1 MKLVTLALVLSF
13 SNVYA
18 AGGDSGNGGG
28 GIVCLNANGERTVKL
43 LDLRE
48 AEKNPAL
55 TIARSNKPWA
65 LQLEAALQKYSAVNA
80 DYVKLMRAELSYMA
94 DNTIMEDA
102 LRLPPPNDTRITDL
116 NEPRNCFLEGVANY
130 DDLTGKLSIDS
141 ELEALMSETDRAA
154 LRFHEAWY
162 RVQRVKMS
170 PTDNSLVA
178 RKVTGMVFAQEPLKV
193 VPVNQGA
200 ENAISTCTSEDS
212 KYSFHVVPKAD
223 GEVELMF
230 TRVSGINL
238 GERTA
243 VIINRDSRNMDGD
256 ILNSLSEG
264 FKPVTRASSKD
275 ERKNRAGSG
284 IDVLAQKSVYVS
296 AKASL
301 SAPMHLLISTSD
313 LISNLGDAHMEQ
325 FTRVGHTGGG
335 YAWSWKVKKPTVYE
349 NVGNYIAL
357 KVGTANITQSTHY
370 SNKFNSRFI
379 CK

>member
-55 TIARSNKPWA
+55 TITRSNKPWA
-65 LQLEAALQKYSAVNA
+65 AQLEAALQKYSAVNA
-80 DYVKLMRAELSYMA
+80 DYVKLMRAELKYMA
-94 DNTIMEDA
+94 SNTILEDS

-116 NEPRNCFLEGVANY
+116 NEPRNCFLEGVENY
-130 DDLTGKLSIDS
+130 DDVTGKLSIDA

-178 RKVTGMVFAQEPLKV
+178 RKVTGAVFAQEELKV
-193 VPVNQGA
+193 IPVNQGA
-200 ENAISTCTSEDS
+200 EKAISTCTSEDA
-212 KYSFHVVPKAD
+212 KFSFHIVPLNDEKI
-223 GEVELMF
+223 ELMF
-230 TRVSGINL
+230 TRVNGINL

-243 VIINRDSRNMDGD
+243 VVISPTSKNMDGD
-256 ILNSLSEG
+256 MLDSLSEG
-264 FKPVTRASSKD
+264 LITKTRASTKVD
-275 ERKNRAGSG
+275 RKNGAGSG
-284 IDVLAQKSVYVS
+284 LDILAQRSVYTTATS
-296 AKASL
+296 SL
-301 SAPMHLLISTSD
+301 SAPLKMLISTSD
-313 LISNLGDAHMEQ
+313 LISNKGAEHMEQ
-325 FTRVGHTGGG
+325 FTRIGHTDGRSLI
-335 YAWSWKVKKPTVYE
+335 WSLKAPTTYE

-357 KVGTANITQSTHY
+357 KVGANNIGLDSHY
-370 SNKFNSRFI
+370 SNEFNSRFT

>member
-18 AGGDSGNGGG
+18 RGGDSGNGGG

-55 TIARSNKPWA
+55 TITRSNKPWGV
-65 LQLEAALQKYSAVNA
+65 QLEAALQKYSAVNA
-80 DYVKLMRAELSYMA
+80 DYVKLMRAELKYMA
-94 DNTIMEDA
+94 ANTIMEDA

-130 DDLTGKLSIDS
+130 DDVTGKLSIDA

-162 RVQRVKMS
+162 RVQRVNMS

-178 RKVTGMVFAQEPLKV
+178 RKVTGTVFAQEPLKV
-193 VPVNQGA
+193 IPVNQGA
-200 ENAISTCTSEDS
+200 ENAVSTCTSEDA
-212 KYSFHVVPKAD
+212 KYSFHIIPMD
-223 GEVELMF
+223 GQVELLF
-230 TRVSGINL
+230 TRVNGINL

-243 VIINRDSRNMDGD
+243 VIVSNTTRSLDGD
-256 ILNSLSEG
+256 MLGSLSEG
-264 FKPVTRASSKD
+264 LKSVTRESSKA

-284 IDVLAQKSVYVS
+284 LDVLAQNSVYVN

-301 SAPMHLLISTSD
+301 SAPLHLFIASSD
-313 LISNLGDAHMEQ
+313 IISNQGAAHMEK
-325 FTRVGHTGGG
+325 FTRVGHSGSE
-335 YAWSWKVKKPTVYE
+335 YVWSWKVKKPTVYE
-349 NVGNYIAL
+349 NVGNTIAL
-357 KVGTANITQSTHY
+357 KIGSANVAANAHY
-370 SNKFNSRFI
+370 STEFNSRFT

>member
-48 AEKNPAL
+48 AEKNPGL
-55 TIARSNKPWA
+55 TITRSNKPWA
-65 LQLEAALQKYSAVNA
+65 AQLEAALQKYSAVNA
-80 DYVKLMRAELSYMA
+80 DYVKLMRAELKYMA
-94 DNTIMEDA
+94 SNTIMEDS

-130 DDLTGKLSIDS
+130 DDVTGKLSIDA

-162 RVQRVKMS
+162 RVQRVNMS

-178 RKVTGMVFAQEPLKV
+178 RKVTGAVFAQEPLKV
-193 VPVNQGA
+193 IPVNQGA
-200 ENAISTCTSEDS
+200 ENAVSTCTSEDA
-212 KYSFHVVPKAD
+212 KYSFHIVPTDDKI
-223 GEVELMF
+223 ELMF
-230 TRVSGINL
+230 TRVNGINL

-243 VIINRDSRNMDGD
+243 VIVSSSSRTLQGD
-256 ILNSLSEG
+256 MLGSLSEG
-264 FKPVTRASSKD
+264 LKAVIRESSKD

-284 IDVLAQKSVYVS
+284 LDILAQNSVYVN
-296 AKASL
+296 AKGSL
-301 SAPMHLLISTSD
+301 SAPLHLFISTSD
-313 LISNLGDAHMEQ
+313 IISNQGASHLDQ
-325 FTRVGHTGGG
+325 FTRVGHSGSE
-335 YAWSWKVKKPTVYE
+335 YVWSWKVKKPSVYE

-357 KVGTANITQSTHY
+357 RIGAANVAANAHY
-370 SNKFNSRFI
+370 SNEFNSRFT